1 MSTLFRSII
10 VFILWTVFG
19 SFWGVVIGREWTKE
33 WMKSIFFGRSKC
45 DKCDK
50 TLSVIELI
58 PILSFCIQKWKCKN
72 CHTKLP
78 HLYRI
83 LELVMWICFLCT
95 YLFFPYSS
103 IWELIFWLAINR
115 WLTLTIIYDIQK
127 YELHEPIWIFLTL
140 ISLIYWICCFKLKD
154 IAISAL
160 PLILIF
166 VAIYFFGRWYV
177 KIRFKEN
184 GEWFGLGDTFL
195 AITIWLLSIW
205 VFTYNS
211 ITIDIINSLNFT
223 LIYIVMSCI
232 VWMIYV
238 WLERL
243 FSDRKNI
250 KIPFLPA
257 MITAFWLLI
266 FTCNQFINIFR

>member
-1 MSTLFRSII
+1 METLFRAII
-10 VFILWTVFG
+10 IFILWTIFG

-50 TLSVIELI
+50 TLSAIELI

-103 IWELIFWLAINR
+103 TWELIFWLAINR
-115 WLTLTIIYDIQK
+115 SLVLILIFDIQK
-127 YELHEPIWIFLTL
+127 YELHQPVRIFMTFIAIVYSLLT
-140 ISLIYWICCFKLKD
+140 FQLKD
-154 IAISAL
+154 IILSAIPTIA
-160 PLILIF
+160 IF
-166 VAIYFFGRWYV
+166 IAIYFFWKRYV
-177 KIRFKEN
+177 KLRF
-184 GEWFGLGDTFL
+184 GQTWEWFGLWDVFL
-195 AITIWLLSIW
+195 AITIWFLSIW
-205 VFTYNS
+205 IFTYQWIEIN
-211 ITIDIINSLNFT
+211 IINSLNFT
-223 LIYIVMSCI
+223 FIYIILSCI
-232 VWMIYV
+232 IGLIYV

-243 FSDRKNI
+243 FSDRKDI

-257 MITAFWLLI
+257 MITGFWLLI
-266 FTCNQFINIFR
+266 FTCNLFINLFR